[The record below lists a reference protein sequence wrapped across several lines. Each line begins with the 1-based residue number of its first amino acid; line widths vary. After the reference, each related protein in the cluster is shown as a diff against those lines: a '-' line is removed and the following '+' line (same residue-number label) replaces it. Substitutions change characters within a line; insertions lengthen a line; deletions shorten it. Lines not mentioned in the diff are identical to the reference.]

1 MMWVRFP
8 SGAFLSADYVSNY
21 KISTFFNFQLDKID
35 TDVMLFGYDFQS
47 TVHAFYSCPTPVWQ
61 KGLVLSDSKRP

>member
-1 MMWVRFP
+1 
-8 SGAFLSADYVSNY
+8 
-21 KISTFFNFQLDKID
+21 
-35 TDVMLFGYDFQS
+35 VMLFGYDFQS